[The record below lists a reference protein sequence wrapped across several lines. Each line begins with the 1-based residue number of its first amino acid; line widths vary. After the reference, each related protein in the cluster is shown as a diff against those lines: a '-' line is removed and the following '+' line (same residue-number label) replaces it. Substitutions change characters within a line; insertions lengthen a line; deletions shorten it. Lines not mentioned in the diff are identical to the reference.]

1 MIKLKLPDLVN
12 DDGVVV
18 KISTKKILD
27 KKNYFYIFFENYLPL
42 SKVKENPLRWKLP
55 SETKTRTTSGTGE
68 AKTKSEILGIPLS
81 VCSMSVVG

>member
-42 SKVKENPLRWKLP
+42 SKVKENPLR
-55 SETKTRTTSGTGE
+55 
-68 AKTKSEILGIPLS
+68 
-81 VCSMSVVG
+81 